1 MCQSMRESIG
11 NYTHFIGK
19 EYEMCGLSMISNIPT
34 NVSKC
39 FEYNHEIS
47 DLADAREVRTG
58 EIPWFVPIEVRRKN
72 RYGLISYSK

>member
-1 MCQSMRESIG
+1 MSESIG
-11 NYTHFIGK
+11 NYTNFIGK

-47 DLADAREVRTG
+47 PPLADAREVRYG
-58 EIPWFVPIEVRRKN
+58 EAPWFVAISVRRYN
-72 RYGLISYSK
+72 WYALNN